1 MNINLPIY
9 ILNTDEDVFNLL
21 NVLASPNT
29 FWEPVSDEF
38 PPMSVTIY
46 NYETC
51 PWQVLDG
58 QTCEDRRRQLWVLG
72 YI

>member
-9 ILNTDEDVFNLL
+9 ILNTDEDVFDLSNIIT
-21 NVLASPNT
+21 SPDSL
-29 FWEPVSDEF
+29 WEPQSDEF
-38 PPMSVTIY
+38 PPMSIMEYT
-46 NYETC
+46 YEDC
-51 PWQVLDG
+51 PWQPVND